1 MGTHIKGHERLPVNW
16 RTAMIGLYFIL
27 PQLQNSAMTKDDILL
42 AQIGAAHGIRGEVRV
57 KPFGEADMLDRYGP
71 LHDAQGRSYEITA
84 MRPQKTVLVVRFKG
98 IDSRE
103 AAESLNGVELFVD
116 RSALPA
122 PEEDEFYLS
131 DLIGLQAVSPQGE
144 TLGKIVE
151 VHDFGAGDIIEIRLT
166 SGKTELFAFTR
177 EIFPEIR
184 IAQGEITFV
193 PPETVSEREKEE

>member
-1 MGTHIKGHERLPVNW
+1 MNDSSPDSV
-16 RTAMIGLYFIL
+16 
-27 PQLQNSAMTKDDILL
+27 LL

-57 KPFGEADMLDRYGP
+57 KPFGDADMLDQYGP
-71 LHDAQGRSYEITA
+71 LHDAQGRSFEITA

-131 DLIGLQAVSPQGE
+131 DLIGLQAVSPDGE
-144 TLGKIVE
+144 TLGKVTE
-151 VHDFGAGDIIEIRLT
+151 VHDFGAGDVIEIRFAG
-166 SGKTELFAFTR
+166 GKSELFAFTR
-177 EIFPEIR
+177 ENFPDIR
-184 IAQGEITFV
+184 IAQGEIIFV
-193 PPETVSEREKEE
+193 PPEIVSEREEKE

>member
-1 MGTHIKGHERLPVNW
+1 
-16 RTAMIGLYFIL
+16 MIGLYFIL

-57 KPFGEADMLDRYGP
+57 KPFGEAGMLDRYGP
-71 LHDAQGRSYEITA
+71 LHDAQGRSYEISA

-131 DLIGLQAVSPQGE
+131 DLIGLQAVSPNGE
-144 TLGKIVE
+144 TLGKVVE
-151 VHDFGAGDIIEIRLT
+151 VHDFGAGDILEIRLAN
-166 SGKTELFAFTR
+166 GKTEHFAFTR

-184 IAQGEITFV
+184 IAQGEIAFV